1 MGWKWRR
8 SDILTAM
15 LGMLELRC
23 FLSCVVLF
31 VAALIGVRASVL
43 STMNGFSVM
52 QLFICQ
58 YFNLWTLLNYTS
70 HSLIKFYIL
79 LIIWCFK

>member
-1 MGWKWRR
+1 MF
-8 SDILTAM
+8 DILTACNYVGDVGTT
-15 LGMLELRC
+15 L

-31 VAALIGVRASVL
+31 VAALIGVRAPVL

-58 YFNLWTLLNYTS
+58 YFNL
-70 HSLIKFYIL
+70 
-79 LIIWCFK
+79 